1 MRVLRRAMAL
11 LMLILASP
19 CAGLAHGPDPGSLAG
34 AGAWISFAAGFNHPA
49 TGADHVI
56 ALLAI
61 GFWAGARCGDRLRL
75 GLGAVIAAGIVGS
88 LWVRPPLAS
97 PYIEVGMLTA
107 LIGLGLAMA
116 GKGRRQTVLG
126 AALAFLLALLGTDAP
141 GSGLPEPAGVLGYAA
156 GYALASAVLLGLGVG
171 LARLGLD
178 ATHRHGAR
186 GAGML
191 IALAGPAL
199 AVLMG
204 PLP

>member
-1 MRVLRRAMAL
+1 
-11 LMLILASP
+11 
-19 CAGLAHGPDPGSLAG
+19 
-34 AGAWISFAAGFNHPA
+34 
-49 TGADHVI
+49 
-56 ALLAI
+56 
-61 GFWAGARCGDRLRL
+61 
-75 GLGAVIAAGIVGS
+75 
-88 LWVRPPLAS
+88 PLAS
-97 PYIEVGMLTA
+97 PYIEVGMLLA

-126 AALAFLLALLGTDAP
+126 AAFASLLALLGTDAP
-141 GSGLPEPAGVLGYAA
+141 GSGPPPSAGVLGYAA

-171 LARLGLD
+171 LARRAWD
-178 ATHRHGAR
+178 APPRHGTR